1 MSIICGLPLLECVYC
16 IGCARWAWKRC
27 LHTAGHDS
35 ETWGLATVEEFE
47 PVPRICRYILAV
59 YEDDLRAPL
68 WEPPGGYGIDPNHL
82 VLKKTYKDT
91 QGRAPPYILY
101 LDHEHADIFLAFRGL
116 NMAKESDYAVL
127 LDNKLG
133 KRKFDGGYV
142 HNGLLKAAESVFDWE
157 CDILREL
164 LEKYP
169 NYTLTFAG
177 HSLGSGVAALLTMVA
192 VQNRDRLGNIERKRI
207 RGYAIA
213 PARCMSLNLAVRYA
227 DVINSVVLQDDFLPR
242 TATPLEDIFKSLFCL
257 PCLLCLRCL
266 RDTCIPEEKMLKDPR
281 RLYAPGRLYHIVER
295 KPFRLGRFPPVVRT
309 AVPVDGRFEHIV
321 LSCNATSDHAIIWIQ
336 REAQRAMDLMLEKD
350 QMMEIP
356 AKQRME
362 RQEITAREHSEEHK
376 AALERAVE
384 LDVPHA
390 LAPYQYGTFDEEEEE
405 GQDEGSCRS
414 MEASLLGSSRRTGSE
429 KESLDA
435 LTECLL
441 DKDETGHINLK
452 KSPSND

>member
-227 DVINSVVLQDDFLPR
+227 DVINSVVLQASPCCCNYF
-242 TATPLEDIFKSLFCL
+242 TVSVYVGSYSLNQS
-257 PCLLCLRCL
+257 
-266 RDTCIPEEKMLKDPR
+266 
-281 RLYAPGRLYHIVER
+281 G
-295 KPFRLGRFPPVVRT
+295 
-309 AVPVDGRFEHIV
+309 
-321 LSCNATSDHAIIWIQ
+321 
-336 REAQRAMDLMLEKD
+336 
-350 QMMEIP
+350 
-356 AKQRME
+356 
-362 RQEITAREHSEEHK
+362 
-376 AALERAVE
+376 
-384 LDVPHA
+384 
-390 LAPYQYGTFDEEEEE
+390 
-405 GQDEGSCRS
+405 
-414 MEASLLGSSRRTGSE
+414 
-429 KESLDA
+429 
-435 LTECLL
+435 
-441 DKDETGHINLK
+441 
-452 KSPSND
+452 